1 MKTIYAIYRGDT
13 FVDVGTAEELS
24 KRMNVT
30 KRTIYYLSGKVYK
43 RRLEN
48 RNSRNALIGI
58 VVGKERD
65 LYGREKL

>member
-1 MKTIYAIYRGDT
+1 MKTIYAIYRCDT

-30 KRTIYYLSGKVYK
+30 KRTIYYVSGKVYK

-48 RNSRNALIGI
+48 RNSKNALICI

-65 LYGREKL
+65 LYEGEKL